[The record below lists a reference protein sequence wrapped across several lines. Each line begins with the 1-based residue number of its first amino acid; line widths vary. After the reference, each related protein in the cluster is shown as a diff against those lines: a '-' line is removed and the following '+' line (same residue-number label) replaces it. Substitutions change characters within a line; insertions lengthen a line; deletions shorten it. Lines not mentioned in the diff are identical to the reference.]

1 MRDFIKFIILLMTL
15 LMVSCDKPNHFS
27 NQRKFDKSEIQAGLP
42 DGTLVAEPVGINWW
56 RGTYNG
62 DSILIHILK
71 TDTKVNTQ
79 IIFLPSRCGQ

>member
-1 MRDFIKFIILLMTL
+1 MM
-15 LMVSCDKPNHFS
+15 M
-27 NQRKFDKSEIQAGLP
+27 
-42 DGTLVAEPVGINWW
+42 LVAEPVGINWW